1 MLNIDINQLRDAVTN
16 STTWTNV
23 CRVLNIEHSE
33 GIASMLRYECNKNDI
48 KHDHFIGTNKRD
60 INNYF
65 NNKYDISSHQLK
77 LLLFENFIKEPKCE
91 CCGIT
96 EWQGKPAPLELH
108 HKDGN
113 GKNNALDNLQI
124 LCCNC
129 HASTENYRSKNKKYK
144 EKPSINDNEVVSLIR
159 ESYTK
164 REVILKAKLKGF
176 KLSYPKIDRI
186 ILQNNVS
193 FLKQTNEKEQIKIQE
208 NINEIRKSFVEN
220 GESYTIKENST
231 WRNEPKLNQR
241 RVIRPPREELEKLI
255 KDEPFLKIGERFG
268 VTDNSIRKWCKYYQ
282 IEVPNYPKG
291 YWRRREVGMT
301 HEEALN
307 PPPKPEK
314 LKVRQLTLE
323 QVATIKRRLL
333 NGERIKKL
341 SEEYQFS
348 YECIRDIKYQRT
360 YRTVE
365 PAP

>member
-1 MLNIDINQLRDAVTN
+1 MLNIDINQLKDAVAN

-91 CCGIT
+91 CCGII

-113 GKNNALDNLQI
+113 GKNNSLDNLQI

-144 EKPSINDNEVVSLIR
+144 EKPSISDNEVVSLIQ

-164 REVILKAKLKGF
+164 REVILKAKLRGF

-193 FLKQTNEKEQIKIQE
+193 FLKQRNEKEQTKIQE
-208 NINEIRKSFVEN
+208 NINEIRKSFIEN
-220 GESYTIKENST
+220 GESYTVKENST

-241 RVIRPPREELEKLI
+241 KTIRPPREELEKLV
-255 KDEPFLKIGERFG
+255 KNESFLKIGERFG
-268 VTDNSIRKWCKYYQ
+268 VTDNSIRKWCKFYQ
-282 IEVPNYPKG
+282 IEAPDYPKG

-314 LKVRQLTLE
+314 QKVRQLTLE
-323 QVATIKRRLL
+323 QVAVIKRRLL
-333 NGERIKKL
+333 NGERIKDL
-341 SEEYQFS
+341 SDEYQFS
-348 YECIRDIKYQRT
+348 YACIKSIKYQKT
-360 YRTVE
+360 YRAVE
-365 PAP
+365 PAL